1 MKVCFNDGSTFECVS
16 VKIIESN
23 LICDDIYFF
32 ALDDVAEI
40 VDTGL

>member
-1 MKVCFNDGSTFECVS
+1 MVVCFNDGGKFECVS
-16 VKIIESN
+16 VKIVESN

-40 VDTGL
+40 VDEGL